1 MAKGDDTR
9 NAILRTAIS
18 KASVEGLEGLTIGG
32 LAKETGLSKSG
43 LIAHFGTKEGLQL
56 GVLQAAAAMFANRVI
71 RPARRTAPGEDRLRT
86 YFENWIRWS
95 HATELPGGCLFIAAT
110 IDLDD
115 RPGICRYYLAKIQK
129 EWVDALEGAALEART
144 NGQFRENLDPGQI
157 AFGMTGI
164 MHSIHLYE
172 RLFRDGA
179 AEARGRAAFD
189 SLMSRAQRIVDDE
202 ETTDEAETTPQTQAE
217 DATSDSWRYPNA

>member
-9 NAILRTAIS
+9 NAILRTAVS

-32 LAKETGLSKSG
+32 LAKEMGLSKSG

-56 GVLQAAAAMFANRVI
+56 GVLQAGAAMFANRII
-71 RPARRTAPGEDRLRT
+71 RPARNADPGEPRLRS
-86 YFENWIRWS
+86 YFESWIKWS
-95 HATELPGGCLFIAAT
+95 HAPELPGGCLFISAT

-115 RPGICRYYLAKIQK
+115 RPGICRYFLAKVQK
-129 EWVDALEGAALEART
+129 EWVDALEGAALEARD
-144 NGQFRENLDPGQI
+144 NGQFRENLDPGQV

-172 RLFRDGA
+172 RLFRDRA
-179 AEARGRAAFD
+179 AEARGRAAFE
-189 SLMSRAQRIVDDE
+189 SLMQRSRRIEDE
-202 ETTDEAETTPQTQAE
+202 DEVE
-217 DATSDSWRYPNA
+217 

>member
-9 NAILRTAIS
+9 NAILRTAVS

-32 LAKETGLSKSG
+32 LAKEMGLSKSG

-56 GVLQAAAAMFANRVI
+56 GVLQAAAAIFANRVI
-71 RPARRTAPGEDRLRT
+71 RPARKAEAGEPRLRA
-86 YFENWIRWS
+86 YFDNWVKWS
-95 HATELPGGCLFIAAT
+95 KAPELPGGCLFISAT

-115 RPGICRYYLAKIQK
+115 RPGICRYFLAKVQK
-129 EWVDALEGAALEART
+129 EWIDALEGAALEART
-144 NGQFRENLDPGQI
+144 NGQFRENLDPAQI

-172 RLFRDGA
+172 RLFRDRA
-179 AEARGRAAFD
+179 AEIRGRAAFD
-189 SLMSRAQRIVDDE
+189 SLMNRARRVE
-202 ETTDEAETTPQTQAE
+202 EEE
-217 DATSDSWRYPNA
+217 

>member
-1 MAKGDDTR
+1 MNQSSLNTIREGVMAKGDDTR
-9 NAILRTAIS
+9 NAILRTAVS

-32 LAKETGLSKSG
+32 LAKEMGLSKSG

-86 YFENWIRWS
+86 YFENWVRWS
-95 HATELPGGCLFIAAT
+95 HAPELPGGCLFISAT

-115 RPGICRYYLAKIQK
+115 RPGICRYYLAKVQK
-129 EWVDALEGAALEART
+129 EWVDALEGAALEAREA
-144 NGQFRENLDPGQI
+144 GQFRETLDPAQI

-172 RLFRDGA
+172 RLFRDRA
-179 AEARGRAAFD
+179 AEARGRAAFT
-189 SLMSRAQRIVDDE
+189 SLMTRARRPDDTDDDAE
-202 ETTDEAETTPQTQAE
+202 E
-217 DATSDSWRYPNA
+217 